1 MKIKR
6 ILSMTFALVMLLG
19 MAAGMSQ
26 TAYAEGNTTEITP
39 TKTSG
44 TMTITLVIKKEISQ
58 TVTFK
63 VVNGSW
69 NDGTTTDKT
78 VTLNGYEG
86 DTLTLAAGDIPAVGN
101 KPDANYK
108 AGSWDT
114 EPSASTAITGNTTYI
129 YTYAPKDSIS
139 AIVTFKVANGSWDD
153 GTMGDKTVTLS
164 GLEGD
169 TLKLTADQIPAVGTK
184 PADTFKA
191 GAWDVVPSTETA
203 ITAATTYTYTYAAK
217 DSISQTVTFKV
228 ANGSWDDGNSAD
240 ITVTLTGLE
249 GDTLKLTADQIP
261 AVGTKPADTF
271 KAGAWDVVPS
281 TETEITTA
289 ATYTYTY
296 AAKDG
301 ISQTVTF
308 KVVNGS
314 WDNGNTA
321 DITVTLSGLE
331 GDTLK
336 LAENQI
342 PAVGT
347 KPADTFKEGTWDV
360 VPSTE
365 TAITAATTYTYTYAA
380 KDAISQTVT
389 FKVVNGSWDD
399 GNSADITVTL
409 SGLEGDT
416 LKLAADQIPAVGAK
430 PNADFEAG
438 SWDVTPSTETAIT
451 EATTYTYTYATK
463 DYTAA
468 QGVID
473 AINALPDPTD
483 VTTANKDA
491 IEAARAAYDALPE
504 DQKAKVEA
512 DTLKKLADAE
522 AALKAIADAGKLYYT
537 VSGDGQDHVIE
548 SGEDATFTVKRSVAD
563 DTTYSRFS
571 SIQVDGADVEASN
584 YDKSE
589 GSVIIKL
596 KAAYLD
602 TLSVGSHILKVL
614 FTDGSVEI
622 PFTVSEVSVPVIVD
636 PTSFEDVAVPSK
648 TFTFKKVW
656 EGGSE
661 KSIDFTLYKLGD
673 TVYHHG
679 FDKKIISKTEW
690 QYNAWFSEAVACYVI
705 EEPVEGYKTQ
715 CDIYCAHYG
724 FRYAGA
730 AVACTGS
737 FTRSGVH

>member
-19 MAAGMSQ
+19 MVAGMSQ

-114 EPSASTAITGNTTYI
+114 EPSVSTAITGNTTYT

-153 GTMGDKTVTLS
+153 GTMGDK
-164 GLEGD
+164 
-169 TLKLTADQIPAVGTK
+169 
-184 PADTFKA
+184 
-191 GAWDVVPSTETA
+191 
-203 ITAATTYTYTYAAK
+203 
-217 DSISQTVTFKV
+217 
-228 ANGSWDDGNSAD
+228 
-240 ITVTLTGLE
+240 TVTLTGLE

-281 TETEITTA
+281 TETAITEA
-289 ATYTYTY
+289 ITYTYTY
-296 AAKDG
+296 AA
-301 ISQTVTF
+301 
-308 KVVNGS
+308 
-314 WDNGNTA
+314 
-321 DITVTLSGLE
+321 
-331 GDTLK
+331 
-336 LAENQI
+336 
-342 PAVGT
+342 
-347 KPADTFKEGTWDV
+347 
-360 VPSTE
+360 
-365 TAITAATTYTYTYAA
+365 
-380 KDAISQTVT
+380 
-389 FKVVNGSWDD
+389 
-399 GNSADITVTL
+399 
-409 SGLEGDT
+409 
-416 LKLAADQIPAVGAK
+416 
-430 PNADFEAG
+430 
-438 SWDVTPSTETAIT
+438 
-451 EATTYTYTYATK
+451 K

-548 SGEDATFTVKRSVAD
+548 TGEDATFTVKRSAAD
-563 DTTYSRFS
+563 ENTFSRFS
-571 SIQVDGADVEASN
+571 SIQVDGADVDASN

-622 PFTVSEVSVPVIVD
+622 PFTVSKAAAADPVPAATQI
-636 PTSFEDVAVPSK
+636 PVA
-648 TFTFKKVW
+648 T
-656 EGGSE
+656 EAY
-661 KSIDFTLYKLGD
+661 SIPQTGD
-673 TVYHHG
+673 AA
-679 FDKKIISKTEW
+679 DLALW
-690 QYNAWFSEAVACYVI
+690 
-705 EEPVEGYKTQ
+705 
-715 CDIYCAHYG
+715 
-724 FRYAGA
+724 AGA
-730 AVACTGS
+730 LILGAVGLAMLKK
-737 FTRSGVH
+737 RKHN